1 MYTVIIQPYFPE
13 KMTANY
19 SYVKRFCTGI
29 VFVLLIGCGQ
39 KDVTTPIKRDI
50 IDVVFASGHLVKDNE
65 YVVTANTEGFLVHSL
80 VREGDSVRVGDDLFQ
95 LSNKVQSTQL
105 SNALVNYR
113 DAQAKVAPDSPQL
126 TQIRLQIDQAETQL
140 ETDRK
145 NYERHK
151 SLLQTN
157 AISELDYDKA
167 ELQYQ
172 NSKTQL
178 EVLKKSLVDLKQSL
192 NMNLE
197 NAKAQLEIQQE
208 NNSDYFLKAQ
218 IDGTVLN
225 VYKEQGELVK
235 RGENIARIGGGT
247 DIIKLF
253 VAEED
258 ISRVRAGQMAKISLN
273 TEKERT
279 FDAKIS
285 KVYPAFDDKEQSFVL
300 EATFIRPPSV
310 LYAGTQLQANI
321 VIANSKDA
329 LVIPTSY
336 LTQDNGVILEKD
348 EREVPITIGV
358 QTGEWTQVLEGL
370 GPTTKIKAPN
380 TKEK

>member
-1 MYTVIIQPYFPE
+1 
-13 KMTANY
+13 MTANY

-197 NAKAQLEIQQE
+197 DAKAQLEIQQE